1 MALSAKER
9 LAALEKAL
17 DNQKEPKNFGPAPW
31 KKFYQFWKMPV
42 DSTAIV
48 RFLPDKNQDNPRKF
62 LVENFTHKLNVGG
75 KTKVVPCLSMYGEAC
90 PCCELSA
97 KFYAEGDEDQG
108 LKYYKKRSYIAQ
120 VVLIDSPFAE
130 ELEDGEQEAV
140 VKLIDFG
147 PKVFKCIQAGF
158 KSGDLEEEPYFYKGG
173 YNFRIKKTQSGK
185 WPDYGTSSFAPKASD
200 LDDDLVDLIKENH
213 YDLSEH
219 REKQI
224 SRAQMDAYL
233 LADRTGQELD
243 STNSGDS
250 NSTNSTQSNEQT
262 STNSVP
268 DSTDTMSDAQTTSE
282 SVGTSTGSQEN
293 KAQSVLEKL
302 RARAAAKKTESNE

>member
-62 LVENFTHKLNVGG
+62 LVENFTHKLTVGG

-97 KFYAEGDEDQG
+97 RFYAEGDEAQG

-120 VVLIDSPFAE
+120 IVLIDSPFDE
-130 ELEDGEQEAV
+130 TLEDGEEEAV

-185 WPDYGTSSFAPKASD
+185 WPDYGTSSFAPKATD
-200 LDDDLVDLIKENH
+200 LDDDLIDLIKENH
-213 YDLSEH
+213 FDLSEH

-243 STNSGDS
+243 ANSGSGDS
-250 NSTNSTQSNEQT
+250 TESNAPQTNDTPVESTSSRDTQSSDT
-262 STNSVP
+262 S
-268 DSTDTMSDAQTTSE
+268 TSE
-282 SVGTSTGSQEN
+282 STSSGAQEN

>member
-62 LVENFTHKLNVGG
+62 LVENFTHKLTVGG

-97 KFYAEGDEDQG
+97 RFYAEGDETQG

-120 VVLIDSPFAE
+120 IVLIDSPFE
-130 ELEDGEQEAV
+130 ETLEDGEEEAV

-185 WPDYGTSSFAPKASD
+185 WPDYGTSSFAPKATD
-200 LDDDLVDLIKENH
+200 LDDDLIDLIKESH
-213 YDLSEH
+213 FDLSEH

-243 STNSGDS
+243 ANSGSNESSGDS
-250 NSTNSTQSNEQT
+250 NDSNTSNSGDTSTMNEATTSNTQSAVET
-262 STNSVP
+262 ST
-268 DSTDTMSDAQTTSE
+268 TS
-282 SVGTSTGSQEN
+282 GTQEN